1 MNFNPYIYQQYPQ
14 YQQNMFQAQQPQQNQ
29 DERIWVQN
37 ATAAESYLVAPNSF
51 VRLWNSTE
59 PIFYEKRADATG
71 RPLPIEAF
79 KYEKISAVQPVLQQS
94 RTIDYSDEINALKRR
109 IEALE
114 RGAVNESE
122 SNGNDNGVS
131 AVQK

>member
-1 MNFNPYIYQQYPQ
+1 MNFNPYLYQQYPQ
-14 YQQNMFQAQQPQQNQ
+14 YQQPQQPSQ

-51 VRLWNSTE
+51 VRLWDSGTNV
-59 PIFYEKRADATG
+59 FYEKRADATG

-79 KYEKISAVQPVLQQS
+79 KYEKITAVQPFQQQS
-94 RTIDYSDEINALKRR
+94 RAIDYSDEINALKRR

-122 SNGNDNGVS
+122 SNGNDNGFS